1 MASYP
6 PPSDKFDFKNYNPE
20 YFIGKEEDEQQI
32 TENPEIELN
41 SLLNSYVKRDGS
53 NIMTGGLTTPA
64 IQIFNDGSILFSD
77 NTTQN
82 TAFKLLDRQNISLNT
97 NKLSRITY
105 DEDDEITDIQGSL
118 KVKKIIFSDD
128 SNKEQVIAFDTI
140 KNNDVI
146 NTKQKTQGLE
156 YDEDLTKTT
165 INNSCYIN
173 SLSCGNI
180 NTTHLN
186 NTNSNIQEQI
196 TALNNAYTVPIADIE
211 SNKIKTT
218 GLSYIDDENL
228 TKTTIINDNCFINNL
243 SCNNFNTEHLQNT
256 TSNIQEQINNNSN
269 LLSGFESSETLGLS
283 QITVD
288 ANAIFSPSCFVKFQD
303 GQYQNHAFSD
313 ILYNKLVNTSYIDAN
328 NLLSS
333 TLVYDLG
340 NNKRLS
346 DVLNETGIKLDDLE
360 TKTTNIEY
368 NDAISTTYMNGNTS
382 LNRLVCGDMNFPDG
396 TQQTTA
402 YSSTDKNKV
411 NSFYLNGI
419 GKIATPSLG
428 NGLVN
433 DSHLS
438 KLENISVNIQDKFD
452 QNDNRITSVEN
463 RATSLEIADF
473 QNKDRIIQLETKNKN
488 FTFTMSGNSL
498 IDGIPV
504 TPGNQQTYEGNSQ
517 WFSIYYLY
525 PQSTRD
531 SGLIGGSNFGTFD
544 SSIINGRYLLSGWF
558 KFTNLRWVQKLTTT
572 IKVHNSDQGD
582 TIQTLPCGIVRDAS
596 LSEEPDILYQIPPIY
611 FSTSSVSGA
620 YFEIFTE
627 YHLNTFSNSEFTGQI
642 QIVEI

>member
-6 PPSDKFDFKNYNPE
+6 PPSDKFDFKNYNPD

-32 TENPEIELN
+32 IENPEIELN

-77 NTTQN
+77 NTAQQ
-82 TAFKLLDRQNISLNT
+82 TAFKLLDRQNISFNA

-105 DEDDEITDIQGSL
+105 DEDNEITDIQGSL

-146 NTKQKTQGLE
+146 NTKQKTQGIE

-228 TKTTIINDNCFINNL
+228 TKTTIINDNCYINNL
-243 SCNNFNTEHLQNT
+243 SCGNFNTGHLQNT

-269 LLSGFESSETLGLS
+269 LLSGFESSETLRIS
-283 QITVD
+283 QLTID
-288 ANAIFSPSCFVKFQD
+288 ANLIIEPSCFVKFQD
-303 GQYQNHAFSD
+303 GEFQNHAFSD
-313 ILYNKLVNTSYIDAN
+313 VLYDKLVNNTSYIDSN

-333 TLVYDLG
+333 TLVYDSG
-340 NNKRLS
+340 NDKILS
-346 DVLNETGIKLDDLE
+346 DVLNETGIKLNDLE
-360 TKTTNIEY
+360 TKTQNIE
-368 NDAISTTYMNGNTS
+368 NDSTGVLINNTLKVKNVIFDDNSAQITAFTGTHKNKIDKIEINSFNKISAQTIGLGDINDFELSKLEGIQDNIQSKIYELESKDSNLQFQIDKINSSFTLSNFETASTVTILGLTS
-382 LNRLVCGDMNFPDG
+382 LSSGSWYDGVKSWIVTAFNTEIDSLYHFNMQFKAANLNEVQVMNMRIRVVNEG
-396 TQQTTA
+396 TQQTLEAGYYNGLFLDNARSQQPDYYTTSQLYYKA
-402 YSSTDKNKV
+402 TSYLTVQVRIDVNYHFKAGSST
-411 NSFYLNGI
+411 
-419 GKIATPSLG
+419 
-428 NGLVN
+428 
-433 DSHLS
+433 
-438 KLENISVNIQDKFD
+438 
-452 QNDNRITSVEN
+452 
-463 RATSLEIADF
+463 
-473 QNKDRIIQLETKNKN
+473 
-488 FTFTMSGNSL
+488 
-498 IDGIPV
+498 
-504 TPGNQQTYEGNSQ
+504 
-517 WFSIYYLY
+517 
-525 PQSTRD
+525 
-531 SGLIGGSNFGTFD
+531 NFG
-544 SSIINGRYLLSGWF
+544 I
-558 KFTNLRWVQKLTTT
+558 KLQVA
-572 IKVHNSDQGD
+572 K
-582 TIQTLPCGIVRDAS
+582 
-596 LSEEPDILYQIPPIY
+596 
-611 FSTSSVSGA
+611 
-620 YFEIFTE
+620 
-627 YHLNTFSNSEFTGQI
+627 LN
-642 QIVEI
+642 